1 MKSLLL
7 AATAL
12 AVTCNVAN
20 AQSHQPYAGLEQRA
34 IKSLSSEQMDDLK
47 SGRGMGLA
55 LAAELNGYPG
65 PSHVLELADR
75 LDLSADQRSKVQEL
89 FDSMK
94 QEATPLGAK
103 LIDQERDLNRL
114 FADRVVTPDTL
125 KVALAVISATQ
136 GQLRESHLKYH
147 LSTASVLTEAQ
158 MQKYAEL
165 RGYRQPDAPTGHHQ
179 HRH

>member
-1 MKSLLL
+1 MKRLLL

-12 AVTCNVAN
+12 AITCNVAS
-20 AQSHQPYAGLEQRA
+20 AQSDQPYAGLEQRG
-34 IKSLSSEQMDDLK
+34 IKSLSGEQVDDLK
-47 SGRGMGLA
+47 AGRGMGLA

-75 LDLSADQRSKVQEL
+75 LDLSADQRSRVQEL

-94 QEATPLGAK
+94 QESMPLGAK
-103 LIDQERDLNRL
+103 LIEQERNLNRL
-114 FADRVVTPDTL
+114 FADRLVKPDTL
-125 KVALAVISATQ
+125 KTALAVISVTQ

-147 LSTASVLTEAQ
+147 LSTAALLTEAQ

-165 RGYRQPDAPTGHHQ
+165 RGYRQPDAPRGHQ